1 MTSYLFPGHG
11 YVISVIKESRNTFS
25 RCQQQ
30 YVFGKNIKFLATQTY
45 KKTAHI
51 VLYIS
56 SECLTMTQLNSY
68 MRICSSVCI
77 WLKGR
82 IWRFASIKLLY
93 SKKAQWSSSSGKKKF
108 EWKKKKT
115 KKNTIRQKSDDKKP
129 SIQSFKKFKKKKI
142 HKARL
147 RCAKKQARPSF
158 PALLLPC
165 YDVIHSLCVLPS
177 PWFSHFNYQQ
187 YLMASCLQGSLKETI
202 TFIDILLLFS
212 SSSPSLDIMQK

>member
-1 MTSYLFPGHG
+1 MSAYDWKAG
-11 YVISVIKESRNTFS
+11 YEGLLPLSF
-25 RCQQQ
+25 
-30 YVFGKNIKFLATQTY
+30 Y
-45 KKTAHI
+45 I
-51 VLYIS
+51 VRKPN
-56 SECLTMTQLNSY
+56 EVPHQ
-68 MRICSSVCI
+68 V
-77 WLKGR
+77 
-82 IWRFASIKLLY
+82 
-93 SKKAQWSSSSGKKKF
+93 KKKF

-212 SSSPSLDIMQK
+212 SSSPSLDIMQKWEKKKYIIYI